1 MGLFVFVLLFIGI
14 FDKRFFMPLVEN
26 FTATQYVATPNL
38 LVLDDTSTGSDGGI
52 TVRYVYL
59 QKADGTYLV
68 ESGTTTNYEVWT
80 LASGNTISLNV
91 LDKDYALTITVEWRS
106 NSAVLYNKTVSYC
119 FSTYAKIYNVK
130 LSKAQVSS
138 PSLLDRDNW
147 LSTKCNLNTY
157 IDAAD
162 DAVALGAG
170 ISIAQLSL
178 NKAKYIIDN
187 PKLVF

>member
-1 MGLFVFVLLFIGI
+1 
-14 FDKRFFMPLVEN
+14 
-26 FTATQYVATPNL
+26 
-38 LVLDDTSTGSDGGI
+38 
-52 TVRYVYL
+52 
-59 QKADGTYLV
+59 
-68 ESGTTTNYEVWT
+68 
-80 LASGNTISLNV
+80 
-91 LDKDYALTITVEWRS
+91 
-106 NSAVLYNKTVSYC
+106 VSYC

-170 ISIAQLSL
+170 ITIAQLSL
-178 NKAKYIIDN
+178 NKAKFIIDN

>member
-1 MGLFVFVLLFIGI
+1 MGLFVFVLLFFGS
-14 FDKRFFMPLVEN
+14 FGKRFFMPLVEN

-38 LVLDDTSTGSDGGI
+38 LVLDDTSTGSDSGV

-59 QKADGTYLV
+59 QKADGSYLV
-68 ESGTTTNYEVWT
+68 EEGTTTNYEVWT

-170 ISIAQLSL
+170 ITIAQLSL
-178 NKAKYIIDN
+178 NKAKFIIDN

>member
-1 MGLFVFVLLFIGI
+1 MGLFAFVLLFFGS
-14 FDKRFFMPLVEN
+14 FGKRFFMPLIEN

-38 LVLDDTSTGSDGGI
+38 LVLDDTSTGSDAGI

-59 QKADGTYLV
+59 QKSDGSYLV
-68 ESGTTTNYEVWT
+68 EEGTTTDYEVWT

-91 LDKDYALTITVEWRS
+91 LDKDYALNITVEWRS
-106 NSAVLYNKTVSYC
+106 NSAVLYSKMITYC

-147 LSTKCNLNTY
+147 FATKSNLNTFIY
-157 IDAAD
+157 AAD
-162 DAVALGAG
+162 DAIALGAG